1 LSEPLYVLPTEK
13 KTGLPTGA
21 GYFKSFA
28 ALEFSSDSSP
38 DEVRIEMKPN
48 ERHPLCPRTEN
59 KQVLTKTAVRISIP
73 KDDSRAEIFD
83 ELSRTPQAIVL
94 NCNHGMT
101 KSHTTKV
108 INFPDAKTAERV
120 LSDNKDATSPLY
132 MAPED
137 DLFGDGVLTLMTANS
152 KLINVKKIFR
162 ELQCSWIMAINYSH
176 LRLKTEVGIEEVA
189 AKLKRKNEAAG
200 RARFFRV
207 LNDDGACH
215 SLISISRPASSD
227 KQPPVK

>member
-1 LSEPLYVLPTEK
+1 LNEPLYVLPTEK
-13 KTGLPTGA
+13 KTGLPTGP

-28 ALEFSSDSSP
+28 ALVFSSDSSP
-38 DEVRIEMKPN
+38 AEVRIETKPN
-48 ERHPLCPRTEN
+48 ERHPLCLRTEN

-73 KDDSRAEIFD
+73 KEDRRAELFD
-83 ELSRTPQAIVL
+83 ELSRSPQAIVL

-120 LSDNKDATSPLY
+120 LSDNKDATSPLF

-137 DLFGDGVLTLMTANS
+137 DLFGEGVLTLMTANS

-176 LRLKTEVGIEEVA
+176 LRLKPKWI
-189 AKLKRKNEAAG
+189 LKR
-200 RARFFRV
+200 
-207 LNDDGACH
+207 
-215 SLISISRPASSD
+215 
-227 KQPPVK
+227 